1 MRVKTD
7 RKKLEKEL
15 DDLWH
20 QAVLKRDGYR
30 CRICGSKDRL
40 QTHHIFSRVRKT
52 TRWDIDN
59 GITLC
64 AGHHYLAHRDPEK
77 FRRFVIKIIGE
88 EKYEKLYQK
97 SLYVA
102 KIIIK
107 DLERIRDGL
116 KEYLK
121 GDDTDGEKT

>member
-1 MRVKTD
+1 MRTKTD
-7 RKKLEKEL
+7 KKKLEKEL

-20 QAVLKRDGYR
+20 QAVLKRDCYR

-40 QTHHIFSRVRKT
+40 QTHHIFSRIRKT
-52 TRWDIDN
+52 TRWDMDN

-88 EKYEKLYQK
+88 EKYEELYQK

-102 KIIIK
+102 KITIK
-107 DLERIRDGL
+107 DLEIKREEFKQYIN
-116 KEYLK
+116 E
-121 GDDTDGEKT
+121 GDSDGEES

>member
-1 MRVKTD
+1 MRAKTD

-20 QAVLKRDGYR
+20 KAVLKRDNYG
-30 CRICGSKDRL
+30 CKICGSRDRL
-40 QTHHIFSRVRKT
+40 QTHHIFSRIRRS
-52 TRWDIDN
+52 TRWDMEN

-77 FRRFVIKIIGE
+77 FRRFVIQKIGE
-88 EKYEKLYQK
+88 EKYEELYQK
-97 SLYVA
+97 SLYVVR
-102 KIIIK
+102 ITLK
-107 DLERIRDGL
+107 DLERIKNEL

-121 GDDTDGEKT
+121 GDDTDGEEN